1 MKDASDE
8 KQSVW
13 MWKDQCGVGLT
24 QNDWNWN
31 TEMSSKAV
39 RPSECRAP
47 GTAELRRL
55 VQNGSASPRTR
66 RSRRGSAGPAG
77 LCAAGARSPL
87 KAPCRL
93 HPKNPEVIL
102 LFQQLN
108 ATSQLGESDCE
119 DSNKAELVLHE
130 SSASRRCGRHWT
142 WACDTVDITGQ
153 DGRENIQQHNISKG
167 IHLASILNTYLDR
180 HFSKKDNVSRG
191 KHIVYEAMCTLAQN
205 SVAEGRNVKMLLQS
219 DGEMIQK
226 NHQENLTL
234 ETFAVFCSLG
244 VFPPDSGKE
253 RSRMIFTATGLAE
266 TLGS

>member
-1 MKDASDE
+1 MGEIRLIAKDCSHRTSLSPPQEGEDVAS
-8 KQSVW
+8 SVAGSR
-13 MWKDQCGVGLT
+13 DSLGAGDTHQGLGALHSGAGGCGSARDHADPCSFRCRRCR
-24 QNDWNWN
+24 Q
-31 TEMSSKAV
+31 AV

-119 DSNKAELVLHE
+119 AKTG
-130 SSASRRCGRHWT
+130 GRT
-142 WACDTVDITGQ
+142 FNNTTFQ
-153 DGRENIQQHNISKG
+153 REY
-167 IHLASILNTYLDR
+167 ILPA
-180 HFSKKDNVSRG
+180 F
-191 KHIVYEAMCTLAQN
+191 
-205 SVAEGRNVKMLLQS
+205 
-219 DGEMIQK
+219 
-226 NHQENLTL
+226 
-234 ETFAVFCSLG
+234 
-244 VFPPDSGKE
+244 
-253 RSRMIFTATGLAE
+253 
-266 TLGS
+266 